1 MLMPRMRNDEFFK
14 IKIEHMPTGKETE
27 FEGWVTEFNDKF
39 TSDWTPTKVYGR
51 MDPLATFTGTSRTI
65 SLGFDVVSDSLQMAR
80 KNLHRV
86 NQLITF
92 LYPVYQQSSNAS
104 RDRQGKTLQAAP
116 LIGLKWANL
125 ITDAAASG
133 QLIGYLGGLS
143 YNPDM
148 SQGGFGYSYENAVE
162 MPFEERRWMGQY
174 YNNYD
179 DDPTDTTISH
189 DTRET
194 HITNQSLYIPKK
206 LSLSFEFTVLHQHL
220 NGWRYDSMNDGY
232 VFGDRYVNDS
242 YPHMPSTKTIETATT
257 FIHEVTPAAEDFTGL
272 PAADLSS
279 PLPPGDGLGAP
290 MALTFREPGPIIRQR
305 AIDILDRDYGIE
317 D

>member
-1 MLMPRMRNDEFFK
+1 MPRMRNDEFFQ
-14 IKIEHMPTGKETE
+14 IKIEHMPTGKKTE

-65 SLGFDVVSDSLQMAR
+65 SLGFDVVSDNLQMAR
-80 KNLHRV
+80 NNLHRV
-86 NQLITF
+86 NKLITF

-125 ITDAAASG
+125 ITDAADSG
-133 QLIGYLGGLS
+133 KLIGYLGGLS

-148 SQGGFGYSYENAVE
+148 SQGGFGYSSENSWSATLTETQPEIYTRLIDTPYGQAE
-162 MPFEERRWMGQY
+162 MIAGTKHSE
-174 YNNYD
+174 
-179 DDPTDTTISH
+179 
-189 DTRET
+189 TRET
-194 HITNQSLYIPKK
+194 HTTNQNLYIPKK

-232 VFGDRYVNDS
+232 VFGDRFVDDS

-257 FIHEVTPAAEDFTGL
+257 FIQQIVPTGEDNLTAAANYRPEEGIPGL
-272 PAADLSS
+272 DPYRH
-279 PLPPGDGLGAP
+279 
-290 MALTFREPGPIIRQR
+290 TTPGPITTAR
-305 AIDILDRDYGIE
+305 AIDILGRDYGIE

>member
-1 MLMPRMRNDEFFK
+1 MPRMRNDEFFQ
-14 IKIEHMPTGKETE
+14 IKIEHMPTGKKTE

-65 SLGFDVVSDSLQMAR
+65 SLGFDVVSDNLQMAR
-80 KNLHRV
+80 NNLHRV
-86 NQLITF
+86 NKLITF

-148 SQGGFGYSYENAVE
+148 SQGGFGYSYENAVP
-162 MPFEERRWMGQY
+162 MPFNVRSEISDY
-174 YNNYD
+174 IIS
-179 DDPTDTTISH
+179 DTPATAEVYSE
-189 DTRET
+189 TTET
-194 HITNQSLYIPKK
+194 HTTNQSLYIPKK

-220 NGWRYDSMNDGY
+220 NGWRYDSLNDGY

-257 FIHEVTPAAEDFTGL
+257 FIHEVL
-272 PAADLSS
+272 PTNYDDNESLS
-279 PLPPGDGLGAP
+279 PQLP
-290 MALTFREPGPIIRQR
+290 LTFREPGPITRQR